1 MQKDKTQDWTVPASI
16 IEYYKPYRNDRKLKS
31 LKKLKTKFDIE
42 ECYEIIDAVGQ
53 GAYGI
58 VVAAVDNRDN
68 SNVAIKKIEKAFDHK
83 IFTKRTLRELKI
95 CRLLKHENVR
105 RVLS

>member
-1 MQKDKTQDWTVPASI
+1 MDKKPQPEWHVPDSVIAF
-16 IEYYKPYRNDRKLKS
+16 YKPYVNDHKLKIV
-31 LKKLKTKFDIE
+31 KKLKTKFEIE
-42 ECYEIIDAVGQ
+42 EYFEIIDAVGQ

-58 VVAAVDNRDN
+58 VVAAVDNRDKK
-68 SNVAIKKIEKAFDHK
+68 NVAIKKIEKAFDHK

-105 RVLS
+105 KRR